1 MSPSGSVERSNFRR
15 ASTDYVLHTLPR
27 VNRAVPRRLCRSAL
41 VENKGPPS
49 LLSIWAVV
57 RRMQIIG
64 VHESTKFGQPAA
76 VCYALKNAP
85 VPAETVALVS
95 SARPRQSDWK
105 MSGARAI
112 ESERESVWEQT
123 MEGFRGR
130 TQLIKAGAFIHPSA
144 TPTTNVD
151 EPEGETFGLKTE
163 FTRSAPGSPG
173 ISFSPASDLGTPQAS
188 PSSAFISASDTSTT
202 TNQGELTT
210 IQYCE
215 RLGLRRLSPESNCL
229 AQSNCDSSC
238 ELALWRIAMSHGQ
251 AERHANPNLNQLGQ
265 ATSKRLLPRG
275 FWPESPAPLL

>member
-1 MSPSGSVERSNFRR
+1 MSPSGSVEKFNFRR
-15 ASTDYVLHTLPR
+15 ASTDYVLHTLPC
-27 VNRAVPRRLCRSAL
+27 VNRAAPRRLCRSTL
-41 VENKGPPS
+41 VENKGPLS
-49 LLSIWAVV
+49 LLATWAVV
-57 RRMQIIG
+57 RKMQIIG
-64 VHESTKFGQPAA
+64 VHESTKCGQPAA
-76 VCYALKNAP
+76 VCYALKTAP
-85 VPAETVALVS
+85 VPAEMVTFVP

-188 PSSAFISASDTSTT
+188 STFISTSDTPSTT
-202 TNQGELTT
+202 N
-210 IQYCE
+210 
-215 RLGLRRLSPESNCL
+215 
-229 AQSNCDSSC
+229 
-238 ELALWRIAMSHGQ
+238 
-251 AERHANPNLNQLGQ
+251 
-265 ATSKRLLPRG
+265 
-275 FWPESPAPLL
+275 